1 MEAVQKEDAMTQ
13 GCKAKQFLL
22 RTGELPESSFEC
34 LTEKKER
41 RGLQEPPCTRDYS
54 LDSLPTSEPQV
65 SDRPAVLY
73 Y

>member
-34 LTEKKER
+34 LTEKREGDFKS
-41 RGLQEPPCTRDYS
+41 PH
-54 LDSLPTSEPQV
+54 
-65 SDRPAVLY
+65 VLEIIL
-73 Y
+73 